1 MRLPGG
7 SHLSYCTNIHP
18 GETWPEVASALRT
31 SLPRVAKRVATG
43 APFGVGLRLSAQAA
57 RELDTDPRA
66 FAELTTL
73 LAEVGGYVP
82 TLNGFPYGEFH
93 RGSVKQAVYLP
104 DWQERRR
111 VDYTL
116 CLARLAARLALA
128 LPGSPKD
135 PSISTVPGCFRALGT
150 QAAQDLIGS
159 HLREVAVALSRLE
172 SETGVKVT
180 LGLEPEPACL
190 LETTSEGVDFLLEH
204 VEGGQE
210 LRRQA
215 VLLGLTE
222 EALRIIAHRHVGLC
236 LDTCHAAVGFESAAE
251 TVALLRREE
260 VLLTKIQVTSALAL
274 PVATPETLSELA
286 AFADEVYL
294 HQVTVETPTGLCR
307 LLDLPEALADPSLLG
322 LPWRVHFHVPVSED
336 AVGGLATTRPFL
348 EEILKAQRARPLTS
362 QLEVE
367 TYTYDVMPTGLRGS
381 SVEDVIC
388 QELEWTRKQLQA

>member
-7 SHLSYCTNIHP
+7 GHLSYCTNIHP
-18 GETWPEVASALRT
+18 GETWAEVLGALAA
-31 SLPRVAKRVATG
+31 SLPRVAQGVAAG

-57 RELDTDPRA
+57 RELEESPRA
-66 FAELTTL
+66 FADLTSL

-93 RGSVKQAVYLP
+93 RGSVKQGVYLP
-104 DWQERRR
+104 DWQDRRR

-116 CLARLAARLALA
+116 CLARLAARLAA
-128 LPGSPKD
+128 TLPGGPKD
-135 PSISTVPGCFRALGT
+135 PTISTVPGCFRPGGTPAAL
-150 QAAQDLIGS
+150 AVIGS

-172 SETGVKVT
+172 SESGIRVT
-180 LGLEPEPACL
+180 VGLEPEPACL
-190 LETTSEGVDFLLEH
+190 LETTTEGVEFLLEH

-222 EALRIIAHRHVGLC
+222 EALRVIAHRHIGLC
-236 LDTCHAAVGFESAAE
+236 LDTCHAAVGFESATE
-251 TVALLRREE
+251 TVALLRQEE
-260 VLLTKIQVTSALAL
+260 ILLTKIQVTSALAL
-274 PVATPETLSELA
+274 PLATPEGLRELA
-286 AFADEVYL
+286 AFADDVYL
-294 HQVTVETPTGLCR
+294 HQVSVDTPTGLRR

-322 LPWRVHFHVPVSED
+322 LPWRVHFHVPVSES

-348 EEILKAQRARPLTS
+348 EEILEAQRARPLTR

-367 TYTYDVMPTGLRGS
+367 TYTYDVMPAGLRGR

-388 QELEWTRKQLQA
+388 RELEWTRKQLLA